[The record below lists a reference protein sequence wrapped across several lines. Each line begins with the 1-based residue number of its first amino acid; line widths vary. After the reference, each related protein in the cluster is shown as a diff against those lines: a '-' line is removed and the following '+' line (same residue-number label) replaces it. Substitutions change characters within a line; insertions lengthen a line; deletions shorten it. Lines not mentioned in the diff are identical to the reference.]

1 MSAESAA
8 IGSGA
13 VARDPSPDLVLSPLR
28 GKART
33 LAQQL
38 VTFHLLY
45 VALDPFTNESA
56 WILSTAAR
64 ILQNF
69 EQADCR
75 VAWLVTGTPDE
86 CRLFLGP
93 WADEIMTFSD
103 PDRAAVKGF
112 GLERLPALVHVGM
125 DCTVVGAAE
134 GWDPAEWKAVTDRL
148 AKIVHWRGPVLP
160 GAGDPGPFRGSPA
173 LV

>member
-1 MSAESAA
+1 VSPESAA

-13 VARDPSPDLVLSPLR
+13 VARDPSPDLALTPLR
-28 GKART
+28 GQART

-38 VTFHLLY
+38 VTFHLLF

-75 VAWLVTGTPDE
+75 VAWLVTGTADE

-93 WADEIMTFSD
+93 WADEMMTFAD
-103 PDRAAVKGF
+103 PDRAAVKEF

-125 DCTVVGAAE
+125 DCTAVGAAE
-134 GWDPAEWKAVTDRL
+134 GWDPAAWKAVTDRL
-148 AKIVHWRGPVLP
+148 ARMVHWRGPVLP
-160 GAGDPGPFRGSPA
+160 GPGDPGPFRGSPA
-173 LV
+173 LG